1 VSNRLLKHGHAASKI
16 HDGFTPGHFQ
26 FRSIDTKVANAPYR
40 VRRFVLVPQRSHSG
54 RLFAPDLDRAE
65 AVDLVAKV
73 RDGEPWYSCISRE
86 KASRSRNRA
95 QKR

>member
-1 VSNRLLKHGHAASKI
+1 MSNRLLKHGHAASKI

-26 FRSIDTKVANAPYR
+26 FRSIVTKVANVAYR
-40 VRRFVLVPQRSHSG
+40 MGRFVLVPQRPHSG
-54 RLFAPDLDRAE
+54 RLFAQDLDRAE
-65 AVDLVAKV
+65 AVDLIAKV

-86 KASRSRNRA
+86 NASRFRNRA